1 MMVIAGEIIIL
12 ASALCSCTAG
22 ITGGLAQ
29 GALGSLIVV
38 YGAGG
43 WMVWRLACRFVVAI
57 KLRDF
62 A

>member
-43 WMVWRLACRFVVAI
+43 WMVLAFGMSICCGNQAS
-57 KLRDF
+57 
-62 A
+62 